1 MRNRMLFLLTAGAAV
16 FALAGA
22 AGARPPFGDPFHGAR
37 GGDHHERFFD
47 RYADRLGVDDET
59 RAEIEEKFD
68 ASREQAEPL
77 RLAVHEAHRELH
89 ELLRADEPDRA
100 AILAQADR
108 IGELE
113 AELRKLR
120 LTTLLDV
127 RGLLTE
133 EQRAEMVSIHEERMR
148 AHLEPLLEACADDV
162 DALCPDVEDPR
173 SLMLCIRE
181 RREELSESCRD
192 AIGKRRRGHHGHFR
206 PADPDGPPRA
216 WDEG

>member
-1 MRNRMLFLLTAGAAV
+1 
-16 FALAGA
+16 
-22 AGARPPFGDPFHGAR
+22 HGPR
-37 GGDHHERFFD
+37 GGDHHERFFE
-47 RYADRLGVDDET
+47 RYAERLGVDDET

-77 RLAVHEAHRELH
+77 RLAVREVHRELH
-89 ELLRADEPDRA
+89 EMLRADEPDRA
-100 AILAQADR
+100 AILDQADR

-113 AELRKLR
+113 GELRKLR

-127 RGLLTE
+127 RSLLTE

-148 AHLEPLLEACADDV
+148 ARLEPLLEACAEDV

-173 SLMLCIRE
+173 SLMLCMRE
-181 RREELSESCRD
+181 RRDELSESCRD
-192 AIGKRRRGHHGHFR
+192 ALGKGRRGRHGHFR
-206 PADPDGPPRA
+206 RGDPDGPPRG